1 MNIDEVKQA
10 AERWRTQT
18 YRWLR
23 NEFEPRKQQDM
34 TALADFAVKVL
45 SDPSELLPEM
55 VWDVADGEGC
65 KTAFGT
71 YWVWEGNGRWC
82 WCIGF
87 EQGFCTSQEDGRLHC
102 REHLR
107 AKVRELFGVTK

>member
-1 MNIDEVKQA
+1 
-10 AERWRTQT
+10 
-18 YRWLR
+18 
-23 NEFEPRKQQDM
+23 
-34 TALADFAVKVL
+34 
-45 SDPSELLPEM
+45 M

-65 KTAFGT
+65 KTEFGT
-71 YWVWEGNGRWC
+71 YWVWEDNGRWC
-82 WCIGF
+82 WCIGV